1 MLVVVSRQVV
11 GWHEKLL
18 VGKLLV
24 GKLLVEK
31 LSVGK
36 LLLGKLIQIGEI
48 EKLSASG
55 IVNFSN
61 FFREPGDG
69 GNVQN
74 QGQFDGGFG
83 LKEIN
88 TNAEPSF
95 LGL

>member
-1 MLVVVSRQVV
+1 M
-11 GWHEKLL
+11 
-18 VGKLLV
+18 
-24 GKLLVEK
+24 VEK

-48 EKLSASG
+48 EKLSASAF
-55 IVNFSN
+55 VNFSK
-61 FFREPGDG
+61 FEPGDG

-74 QGQFDGGFG
+74 QGQFEGGFG